1 MEFDYSYG
9 LDMGMVA
16 FALVYYLFI
25 FALAVTSYVLQSLGM
40 YTIAKRRQINHPW
53 MAWVP
58 VVSSYLLGCISD
70 QYQYVAKGKN
80 TARRKVLLVLNIILW
95 VIYIAGAVSIIQA
108 VFNIAIGT
116 AAGKDGMELVGN
128 AASSIALFAG
138 AWFALFGISIALTVF
153 QYISLYDLY
162 NSCDPKNSVL
172 FLVLSIVFT
181 VTQPFFV
188 FACRKKELGMPPR
201 KPAPQIPQQPQWQSP
216 QPDSRPDPWEQT
228 EE

>member
-201 KPAPQIPQQPQWQSP
+201 KPAPQIPQQPQWQPP
-216 QPDSRPDPWEQT
+216 QPDSRPDPWE
-228 EE
+228 

>member
-201 KPAPQIPQQPQWQSP
+201 KPAPQIPQQPQWQPP
-216 QPDSRPDPWEQT
+216 QPDSRPDPWEET